1 MRRQIRRSDVA
12 KWANLNETI
21 FETSHE
27 TRRSGLESN
36 TTDDKRDASES
47 GTQERLEEMKRMKVT
62 YGISGL
68 GRVLSLVMLCLTFA
82 ASYCNGQAQP
92 STLPPTSGS
101 KVLGEVKLDGVSKVE
116 KESGVWV
123 DGNYVGYLKE
133 LKGDKKL
140 LLLPGEHEI
149 AVRQSG
155 YDDFVQKVVVEPG
168 QVHTVVVRL
177 TLSPRAVTPDVTATL
192 KLDVQPGRAAV
203 FLDGKFVGH
212 ASEFG
217 GVGHSM
223 LISPGKHRIKVE
235 LPGYRTFETEVNLL
249 VNQKSEV
256 KTELVKGSIEQAGP
270 EIKQPQ

>member
-1 MRRQIRRSDVA
+1 
-12 KWANLNETI
+12 
-21 FETSHE
+21 
-27 TRRSGLESN
+27 
-36 TTDDKRDASES
+36 
-47 GTQERLEEMKRMKVT
+47 MKRNSRFSAFRRAIPLATLWVSVACAFSSAQT
-62 YGISGL
+62 
-68 GRVLSLVMLCLTFA
+68 A
-82 ASYCNGQAQP
+82 QNG
-92 STLPPTSGS
+92 PPASGS
-101 KVLGEVKLDGVSKVE
+101 KVMGEIKLEGATKVE
-116 KESGVWV
+116 RESGVWV

-133 LKGDKKL
+133 LKGDKKV
-140 LLLPGEHEI
+140 LLLPGEHTV

-155 YDDFVQKVVVEPG
+155 YDDYEEKVVVEPG
-168 QVHTVVVRL
+168 QVRIIPVKL
-177 TLSPRAVTPDVTATL
+177 TLSPRAVTPDVTSTL

>member
-1 MRRQIRRSDVA
+1 M
-12 KWANLNETI
+12 KENLKITALVRAI
-21 FETSHE
+21 
-27 TRRSGLESN
+27 
-36 TTDDKRDASES
+36 
-47 GTQERLEEMKRMKVT
+47 
-62 YGISGL
+62 
-68 GRVLSLVMLCLTFA
+68 SLVALCLSMSA
-82 ASYCNGQAQP
+82 AYSAAQNTP
-92 STLPPTSGS
+92 APPPPTSGS
-101 KVLGEVKLDGVSKVE
+101 KVLGEVKLEGASKVE

-140 LLLPGEHEI
+140 LLLPGEHQI

-155 YDDFVQKVVVEPG
+155 YDDFQQQVVVEPG
-168 QVHTVVVRL
+168 QVHNVAVKL
-177 TLSPRAVTPDVTATL
+177 MLSPRAVTPDVTSTL

-223 LISPGKHRIKVE
+223 LISPGKHRVKVE